1 MRGFGPLEVYMAV
14 AGPWVGSSA
23 VINTGQ
29 NWMGGAAQRLRMGIP
44 FWMSNMIGRSVEV
57 IHTLGADHNF
67 NGQWFRDRC
76 FEAGS
81 APIVF
86 NITGDLVSYSR
97 DVPLFF
103 MYGDTPN
110 EYVQLN
116 IHGVTMYGRGGNGW
130 AAGAIGASDGGVCI
144 QNDIGGRLRI
154 NNGGAIAGGGG
165 GGGGYSQ
172 ANNWAGK
179 YVCGGG
185 GGRPFGLGGNNGAR
199 WPGGNASL
207 TAPGAGGNT
216 GQYWAGGGGE
226 VGQPGQ
232 YANPGNG
239 YSTPPTNPG
248 AAVAG
253 SAPTW
258 QNVGAVY
265 GSRV

>member
-1 MRGFGPLEVYMAV
+1 MAV
-14 AGPWVGSSA
+14 EGPWVGWSA
-23 VINTGQ
+23 RVQTGDP
-29 NWMGGAAQRLRMGIP
+29 WMAGAAVRLRMGVP

-86 NITGDLVSYSR
+86 NITGNLVSYSR

-116 IHGVTMYGRGGNGW
+116 IGGGVHMWGRGGQGGWTHSGGDGNGQQ
-130 AAGAIGASDGGVCI
+130 GGHCI

-154 NNGGAIAGGGG
+154 NNGGVICGGGG
-165 GGGGYSQ
+165 GGGGIAYRPHSG
-172 ANNWAGK
+172 ANWQDI
-179 YVCGGG
+179 GGG
-185 GGRPFGLGGNNGAR
+185 GGRPFG
-199 WPGGNASL
+199 PGGGGGYSGGAASYDGPGGGYNYGNAHSGQGGDAGANGQNAWHDGGKVL
-207 TAPGAGGNT
+207 KVGAGGA
-216 GQYWAGGGGE
+216 AG
-226 VGQPGQ
+226 
-232 YANPGNG
+232 YA
-239 YSTPPTNPG
+239 
-248 AAVAG
+248 VIG

-258 QNVGAVY
+258 QNVGVIY
-265 GSRV
+265 GPRV

>member
-1 MRGFGPLEVYMAV
+1 MAV
-14 AGPWVGSSA
+14 EGPWVGWSA
-23 VINTGQ
+23 VSNTGK

-86 NITGDLVSYSR
+86 NITGNLVSYSR

-116 IHGVTMYGRGGNGW
+116 IGGGAHMWGRGGQGGWTHSGGDGNGQQ
-130 AAGAIGASDGGVCI
+130 GGHCI

-154 NNGGAIAGGGG
+154 NNGGVICGGGG
-165 GGGGYSQ
+165 GGGGIAYRPHSG
-172 ANNWAGK
+172 ANWQDI
-179 YVCGGG
+179 GGG
-185 GGRPFGLGGNNGAR
+185 GGRPFG
-199 WPGGNASL
+199 PGGGGGYSGGAASYDGPGGGYNYGNAHSGQGGDAGANGQNAWYDGGKVL
-207 TAPGAGGNT
+207 KVGAGGA
-216 GQYWAGGGGE
+216 AG
-226 VGQPGQ
+226 
-232 YANPGNG
+232 YA
-239 YSTPPTNPG
+239 
-248 AAVAG
+248 VIG

-258 QNVGAVY
+258 QNVGVIY
-265 GSRV
+265 GPRV

>member
-1 MRGFGPLEVYMAV
+1 MAV
-14 AGPWVGSSA
+14 TGPWVGSSA
-23 VINTGQ
+23 VVNTGQ
-29 NWMGGAAQRLRMGIP
+29 NWMGGAAQRLRMGAP

-86 NITGDLVSYSR
+86 NITGNLVSYSR

-116 IHGVTMYGRGGNGW
+116 IGGGVHMWGRGGQGGWTHSGGDGNGQQ
-130 AAGAIGASDGGVCI
+130 GGHCI

-154 NNGGAIAGGGG
+154 NNGGVICGGGG
-165 GGGGYSQ
+165 GGGGIAYRPHSGAKWQ
-172 ANNWAGK
+172 DI
-179 YVCGGG
+179 GGG
-185 GGRPFGLGGNNGAR
+185 GGRPFG
-199 WPGGNASL
+199 PGGGGGYSGGAASYDGPGGGYNYGNAHSGQGGDAGANGQNAWHDGGKVL
-207 TAPGAGGNT
+207 KVGAGGA
-216 GQYWAGGGGE
+216 AG
-226 VGQPGQ
+226 
-232 YANPGNG
+232 YA
-239 YSTPPTNPG
+239 
-248 AAVAG
+248 VIG

-258 QNVGAVY
+258 QNVGVIY
-265 GSRV
+265 GPRV

>member
-1 MRGFGPLEVYMAV
+1 MAV
-14 AGPWVGSSA
+14 VGVPGWIGSSA
-23 VINTGQ
+23 VNETGQ
-29 NWMGGAAQRLRMGIP
+29 R
-44 FWMSNMIGRSVEV
+44 WMSQAAGQLRLGVPCWMSQFAGRSREI

-86 NITGDLVSYSR
+86 NITGDLVSYSK

-207 TAPGAGGNT
+207 TSPGAGGNT
-216 GQYWAGGGGE
+216 GTGYYAGGGGE

-232 YANPGNG
+232 YANPGSG

-258 QNVGAVY
+258 QNVGAIY

>member
-1 MRGFGPLEVYMAV
+1 
-14 AGPWVGSSA
+14 
-23 VINTGQ
+23 
-29 NWMGGAAQRLRMGIP
+29 MGGAAQRLRMGIP

-86 NITGDLVSYSR
+86 NITGDLVSYSK

-116 IHGVTMYGRGGNGW
+116 IHGVTMYGRGGNGGSNSPGS
-130 AAGAIGASDGGVCI
+130 AGGHCI

-165 GGGGYSQ
+165 GGGGG
-172 ANNWAGK
+172 NRGK
-179 YVCGGG
+179 LIFGGG
-185 GGRPFGLGGNNGAR
+185 GGCPFGAGGSSSHMSSGATAGTISA
-199 WPGGNASL
+199 PGKGSVGEGSL
-207 TAPGAGGNT
+207 SAYTGGAGGNV
-216 GQYWAGGGGE
+216 GAAGGRCNT
-226 VGQPGQ
+226 Q
-232 YANPGNG
+232 GNG
-239 YSTPPTNPG
+239 TEYNGG
-248 AAVAG
+248 AAGKAVTG
-253 SAPTW
+253 NAPTW
-258 QNVGAVY
+258 TKVGTIY

>member
-1 MRGFGPLEVYMAV
+1 MAV
-14 AGPWVGSSA
+14 TGPWVGSSA
-23 VINTGQ
+23 VVNTGQ

-86 NITGDLVSYSR
+86 NITGNLVSYSR

-116 IHGVTMYGRGGNGW
+116 IIGGAHMWGRGGQGGWTHSGGDGNGQQ
-130 AAGAIGASDGGVCI
+130 GGHCI

-154 NNGGAIAGGGG
+154 NNGGVICGGGG
-165 GGGGYSQ
+165 GGGGIAYRSHSG
-172 ANNWAGK
+172 ANWRDI
-179 YVCGGG
+179 GGG
-185 GGRPFGLGGNNGAR
+185 GGRPFG
-199 WPGGNASL
+199 PGGGGGYSGGAASYDGPGGGYNYGNAHSGQGGDAGANGQNAWHDGGKVL
-207 TAPGAGGNT
+207 KVGAGGA
-216 GQYWAGGGGE
+216 AG
-226 VGQPGQ
+226 
-232 YANPGNG
+232 YAVIG
-239 YSTPPTNPG
+239 ST
-248 AAVAG
+248 
-253 SAPTW
+253 PTW
-258 QNVGAVY
+258 QNVGVIY
-265 GSRV
+265 GPRV

>member
-1 MRGFGPLEVYMAV
+1 MAV
-14 AGPWVGSSA
+14 EGPWVGWSA
-23 VINTGQ
+23 RVQTGDP
-29 NWMGGAAQRLRMGIP
+29 WMAGAAQRLRMGIP

-86 NITGDLVSYSR
+86 NITGNLVSYSR

-116 IHGVTMYGRGGNGW
+116 IGGGVHMWGRGGQGGWTHSGGDGNGQQ
-130 AAGAIGASDGGVCI
+130 GGHCI

-154 NNGGAIAGGGG
+154 NNGGVICGGGG
-165 GGGGYSQ
+165 GGGGIAYRPHSG
-172 ANNWAGK
+172 ANWQDI
-179 YVCGGG
+179 GGG
-185 GGRPFGLGGNNGAR
+185 GGRPFG
-199 WPGGNASL
+199 PGGGGGYSGGAASYDGPGGGYNYGNAHSGQGGDAGANGQNAWYDGGKVL
-207 TAPGAGGNT
+207 KVGAGGA
-216 GQYWAGGGGE
+216 AG
-226 VGQPGQ
+226 
-232 YANPGNG
+232 YA
-239 YSTPPTNPG
+239 
-248 AAVAG
+248 VIG

-258 QNVGAVY
+258 QNVGVIY
-265 GSRV
+265 GPRV

>member
-1 MRGFGPLEVYMAV
+1 MAV
-14 AGPWVGSSA
+14 TGPWVGSSA
-23 VINTGQ
+23 VVNTGQ

-44 FWMSNMIGRSVEV
+44 FWMSNMIGRSVEI

-86 NITGDLVSYSR
+86 NITGDLVSYSK

-103 MYGDTPN
+103 MYRDTPN

-116 IHGVTMYGRGGNGW
+116 IHGVTMYGRGGNGGSNSPGS
-130 AAGAIGASDGGVCI
+130 AGGHCI

-165 GGGGYSQ
+165 GGGGGYW
-172 ANNWAGK
+172 NAGIIR
-179 YVCGGG
+179 YVVGGG
-185 GGRPFGLGGNNGAR
+185 GGRPFGAAGGYSGGSASTAGTLTGAGIGSKPGNAIYGGN
-199 WPGGNASL
+199 GGNVGS
-207 TAPGAGGNT
+207 AGGACGGNS
-216 GQYWAGGGGE
+216 GSRYGGGAAG
-226 VGQPGQ
+226 
-232 YANPGNG
+232 YA
-239 YSTPPTNPG
+239 
-248 AAVAG
+248 VIG

-258 QNVGAVY
+258 QNVGAIY
-265 GSRV
+265 GPRV

>member
-1 MRGFGPLEVYMAV
+1 MAV
-14 AGPWVGSSA
+14 VGIPGWIGTSA
-23 VINTGQ
+23 VAETGQ
-29 NWMGGAAQRLRMGIP
+29 RWMTAASRELRLGNP
-44 FWMSNMIGRSVEV
+44 SWMSQFAGRSREI

-86 NITGDLVSYSR
+86 NITGDLVSYSK

-116 IHGVTMYGRGGNGW
+116 IHGVTMYGRGGNGGSNSPGS
-130 AAGAIGASDGGVCI
+130 AGGHCI

-165 GGGGYSQ
+165 GGGGG
-172 ANNWAGK
+172 NRGRL
-179 YVCGGG
+179 VFGGG
-185 GGRPFGLGGNNGAR
+185 GGRPFGAGGSSSHMSAGATA
-199 WPGGNASL
+199 G
-207 TAPGAGGNT
+207 TIYAPGAGSVGEGSLSAYT
-216 GQYWAGGGGE
+216 GGSGGE
-226 VGQPGQ
+226 VGSAGGRCNTHGAGTE
-232 YANPGNG
+232 YNG
-239 YSTPPTNPG
+239 G
-248 AAVAG
+248 AAGYAVIG

-258 QNVGAVY
+258 INVGAIY
-265 GSRV
+265 GPRV

>member
-1 MRGFGPLEVYMAV
+1 MAV
-14 AGPWVGSSA
+14 EGPWVGWSA
-23 VINTGQ
+23 RVQTGDP
-29 NWMGGAAQRLRMGIP
+29 WMAGAAVRLRMGVP

-86 NITGDLVSYSR
+86 NITGNLVSYSR

-116 IHGVTMYGRGGNGW
+116 IGAGAHMWGRGGQGGWTHSGGDGNGQQ
-130 AAGAIGASDGGVCI
+130 GGHCI

-154 NNGGAIAGGGG
+154 NNGGVICGGGG
-165 GGGGYSQ
+165 GGGGIAYRPHSG
-172 ANNWAGK
+172 ANWQDI
-179 YVCGGG
+179 GGG
-185 GGRPFGLGGNNGAR
+185 GGRPFG
-199 WPGGNASL
+199 PGGGGGYSGGAASYDGPGGGYNYGNAHSGQGGDAGANGQNAWNDGGKVL
-207 TAPGAGGNT
+207 KVGAGGA
-216 GQYWAGGGGE
+216 AG
-226 VGQPGQ
+226 
-232 YANPGNG
+232 YA
-239 YSTPPTNPG
+239 
-248 AAVAG
+248 VIG

-258 QNVGAVY
+258 QNVGIIY
-265 GSRV
+265 GPRV

>member
-1 MRGFGPLEVYMAV
+1 
-14 AGPWVGSSA
+14 
-23 VINTGQ
+23 
-29 NWMGGAAQRLRMGIP
+29 
-44 FWMSNMIGRSVEV
+44 
-57 IHTLGADHNF
+57 
-67 NGQWFRDRC
+67 
-76 FEAGS
+76 
-81 APIVF
+81 
-86 NITGDLVSYSR
+86 
-97 DVPLFF
+97 
-103 MYGDTPN
+103 
-110 EYVQLN
+110 
-116 IHGVTMYGRGGNGW
+116 
-130 AAGAIGASDGGVCI
+130 
-144 QNDIGGRLRI
+144 
-154 NNGGAIAGGGG
+154 
-165 GGGGYSQ
+165 
-172 ANNWAGK
+172 

>member
-1 MRGFGPLEVYMAV
+1 MAV
-14 AGPWVGSSA
+14 TGPWVGSSA
-23 VINTGQ
+23 VVNTGQ

-44 FWMSNMIGRSVEV
+44 FWMSNMIGRSVEI

-86 NITGDLVSYSR
+86 NITGNLVSYSR

-116 IHGVTMYGRGGNGW
+116 IGGGVHMWGRGGQGGWTHSGGDGNGQQ
-130 AAGAIGASDGGVCI
+130 GGHCI

-154 NNGGAIAGGGG
+154 NNGGVICGGGG
-165 GGGGYSQ
+165 GGGGIAYRPHSGAKWQ
-172 ANNWAGK
+172 DI
-179 YVCGGG
+179 GGG
-185 GGRPFGLGGNNGAR
+185 GGRPFG
-199 WPGGNASL
+199 PGGGGGYSGGAASYDGPGGGYNYGNAHSGQGGDAGANGQNAWYDGGKVL
-207 TAPGAGGNT
+207 KVGAGGA
-216 GQYWAGGGGE
+216 AG
-226 VGQPGQ
+226 
-232 YANPGNG
+232 YA
-239 YSTPPTNPG
+239 
-248 AAVAG
+248 VIG

-258 QNVGAVY
+258 QNVGVIY
-265 GSRV
+265 GPRV

>member
-1 MRGFGPLEVYMAV
+1 MAV
-14 AGPWVGSSA
+14 EGPWVGWSA
-23 VINTGQ
+23 VVNTGQ

-44 FWMSNMIGRSVEV
+44 FWMSNMIGRSVEI

-86 NITGDLVSYSR
+86 NITGDLVSYSK

-116 IHGVTMYGRGGNGW
+116 IHGVTMYGRGGNGGSNSPGS
-130 AAGAIGASDGGVCI
+130 AGGHCI

-165 GGGGYSQ
+165 GGGGGY
-172 ANNWAGK
+172 WDAGITRF
-179 YVCGGG
+179 VVGGG
-185 GGRPFGLGGNNGAR
+185 GGRPFGAAGGYSGGSASTAGTLTGAGIGSKPGNAIYGGN
-199 WPGGNASL
+199 GGNVGS
-207 TAPGAGGNT
+207 AGGACGGNS
-216 GQYWAGGGGE
+216 GSRYGGGGA
-226 VGQPGQ
+226 G
-232 YANPGNG
+232 YA
-239 YSTPPTNPG
+239 
-248 AAVAG
+248 VIG
-253 SAPTW
+253 SSPTW
-258 QNVGAVY
+258 QNVGAIY
-265 GSRV
+265 GPRV

>member
-1 MRGFGPLEVYMAV
+1 MAV
-14 AGPWVGSSA
+14 TGPWVGSSA
-23 VINTGQ
+23 VVNTGQ

-44 FWMSNMIGRSVEV
+44 FWMSNMIGRSVEI

-116 IHGVTMYGRGGNGW
+116 IIGAHMWGRGGQGGWTHSGGDGNGQQ
-130 AAGAIGASDGGVCI
+130 GGHCI

-154 NNGGAIAGGGG
+154 NNGGVICGGGG
-165 GGGGYSQ
+165 GGGGIAYRVHSG
-172 ANNWAGK
+172 ANWK
-179 YVCGGG
+179 DIGGG
-185 GGRPFGLGGNNGAR
+185 GGRPFGPGGGGGYSGGAASYVAPGGGYQYGNAHSGQGGDAGGNGQNA
-199 WPGGNASL
+199 WSDGGKVL
-207 TAPGAGGNT
+207 KVGAGGA
-216 GQYWAGGGGE
+216 AG
-226 VGQPGQ
+226 
-232 YANPGNG
+232 YA
-239 YSTPPTNPG
+239 
-248 AAVAG
+248 VIG

-258 QNVGAVY
+258 QNVGVIY
-265 GSRV
+265 GPRV

>member
-1 MRGFGPLEVYMAV
+1 MAV
-14 AGPWVGSSA
+14 EGPWVGWSA
-23 VINTGQ
+23 VVNTGQ

-86 NITGDLVSYSR
+86 NITGNLVSYSR

-116 IHGVTMYGRGGNGW
+116 IGGGVHMWGRGGQGGWTHSGGDGNGQQ
-130 AAGAIGASDGGVCI
+130 GGHCI

-154 NNGGAIAGGGG
+154 NNGGVICGGGG
-165 GGGGYSQ
+165 GGGGIAYRPHSG
-172 ANNWAGK
+172 ANWQDI
-179 YVCGGG
+179 GGG
-185 GGRPFGLGGNNGAR
+185 GGRPFG
-199 WPGGNASL
+199 PGGGGGYSGGAASYDGPGGGYNYGNAHSGQGGDAGANGQNAWYDGGKVL
-207 TAPGAGGNT
+207 KVGAGGA
-216 GQYWAGGGGE
+216 AG
-226 VGQPGQ
+226 
-232 YANPGNG
+232 YA
-239 YSTPPTNPG
+239 
-248 AAVAG
+248 VIG

-258 QNVGAVY
+258 QNVGAIY
-265 GSRV
+265 GPRV

>member
-1 MRGFGPLEVYMAV
+1 MAV
-14 AGPWVGSSA
+14 EGPWVGWSA
-23 VINTGQ
+23 RVQTGDP
-29 NWMGGAAQRLRMGIP
+29 WMGGAALRLRMGIP

-86 NITGDLVSYSR
+86 NITGNLVSYSR

-116 IHGVTMYGRGGNGW
+116 IGGGVHMWGRGGQGGWTHSGGDGNGQQ
-130 AAGAIGASDGGVCI
+130 GGHCI

-154 NNGGAIAGGGG
+154 NNGGVICGGGG
-165 GGGGYSQ
+165 GGGGIAYRPHSG
-172 ANNWAGK
+172 ANWQDI
-179 YVCGGG
+179 GGG
-185 GGRPFGLGGNNGAR
+185 GGRPFG
-199 WPGGNASL
+199 PGGGGGYSGGAASYDGPGGGYNYGNAHSGQGGDAGANGQNAWHDGGKVL
-207 TAPGAGGNT
+207 KVGAGGA
-216 GQYWAGGGGE
+216 AG
-226 VGQPGQ
+226 
-232 YANPGNG
+232 YA
-239 YSTPPTNPG
+239 
-248 AAVAG
+248 VIG

-258 QNVGAVY
+258 QNVGVIY
-265 GSRV
+265 GPRV

>member
-1 MRGFGPLEVYMAV
+1 
-14 AGPWVGSSA
+14 
-23 VINTGQ
+23 
-29 NWMGGAAQRLRMGIP
+29 MGGAAQRLRMGIP
-44 FWMSNMIGRSVEV
+44 FWMSNMIGRSVEI

-86 NITGDLVSYSR
+86 NITGDLVSYSK

-116 IHGVTMYGRGGNGW
+116 IHGVTMYGRGGNGGSNSPGS
-130 AAGAIGASDGGVCI
+130 AGGHCI

-165 GGGGYSQ
+165 
-172 ANNWAGK
+172 
-179 YVCGGG
+179 
-185 GGRPFGLGGNNGAR
+185 RPFGAPGGSIDMQSGATGGTISAPGSGSVNSIYNGGN
-199 WPGGNASL
+199 
-207 TAPGAGGNT
+207 
-216 GQYWAGGGGE
+216 GGE
-226 VGQPGQ
+226 VGSAGGRCNIRGQ
-232 YANPGNG
+232 GSEYNGGDAGYA
-239 YSTPPTNPG
+239 
-248 AAVAG
+248 VIG

-258 QNVGAVY
+258 INVGAIY
-265 GSRV
+265 GPRV